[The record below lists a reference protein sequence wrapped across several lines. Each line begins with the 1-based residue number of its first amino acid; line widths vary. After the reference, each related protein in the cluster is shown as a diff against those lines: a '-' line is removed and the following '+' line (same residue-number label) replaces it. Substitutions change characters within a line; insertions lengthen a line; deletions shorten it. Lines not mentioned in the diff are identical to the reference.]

1 MPVNGWTLFSRA
13 GFSILPQLPAG
24 PVCDSRTSF
33 RAPTCLFRL
42 KRHLLHLPHLPLATC
57 YFDEVFMAITFEHI
71 FKSTSNGV
79 IATDEA
85 GRIVLINCQA
95 EEILGLKRAQVLGT
109 PIIDALPL
117 TGAFVARCL
126 ETGEPQIGRHV
137 LGKEVQFVANITLIR
152 ENGRTLGTVC
162 NFQRLQQ
169 FEDSARE
176 LSSYKRLNR
185 QLAAIIDSSFDG
197 IWVCDAEGRVIT
209 INEASARLNRV
220 RAEEVVGRKVE
231 DIVKGDIFDRSVTL
245 EVLKAKRQVTI
256 TQNVP
261 RTGKQLLVTGT
272 PAFDERGELFL
283 VVTNERD
290 MTRLNAMRDELEQSR
305 MRAEK
310 FKEELVKLNLKE
322 LQGQAIV
329 AESEAMQQVL
339 RVAFK
344 LAKLEASNI
353 LLLGESGTGKGLL
366 AKFIHTS
373 GRRCKKPFIQINC
386 AALPETLLEAEL
398 FGYEKGAFTGAREQ
412 GKVGL
417 FELAHGGT
425 LFLDEIG
432 DMPPQVQAKLLK
444 YLDDQM
450 VLRLGGVAPKKVDCT
465 VIAAT
470 NRDLAHLV
478 KRGRFRQDLFFR
490 LNTFTVNIPALRER
504 PEDVFE
510 LTRFFL
516 KRFNKEYGLNRRMSP
531 EALQRFK
538 THSFPGNVRELK
550 NMVKMGVV
558 MSEDDAITLATLVPA
573 LCEAPVA
580 SSANRRTRAGLNV
593 ELAALEREILKN
605 AAASCRTTREMADV
619 LQVNQSTVVRKLKKH
634 GLSVIDAQ

>member
-1 MPVNGWTLFSRA
+1 
-13 GFSILPQLPAG
+13 
-24 PVCDSRTSF
+24 
-33 RAPTCLFRL
+33 L
-42 KRHLLHLPHLPLATC
+42 KRHLLPLATC
-57 YFDEVFMAITFEHI
+57 YCDEVFMAITFEHI

-95 EEILGLKRAQVLGT
+95 EEILGLKGAQVLGT

-329 AESEAMQQVL
+329 AESETMQQVL

-373 GRRCKKPFIQINC
+373 GRRCKKPLIQINC

-478 KRGRFRQDLFFR
+478 KRGKFRQDLFFR

-558 MSEDDAITLATLVPA
+558 MSEGDAITLATLVPA

>member
-1 MPVNGWTLFSRA
+1 MP
-13 GFSILPQLPAG
+13 
-24 PVCDSRTSF
+24 
-33 RAPTCLFRL
+33 
-42 KRHLLHLPHLPLATC
+42 
-57 YFDEVFMAITFEHI
+57 ITFEHI
-71 FKSTSNGV
+71 FDSTSNGV
-79 IATDEA
+79 IATDAA
-85 GRIVLINCQA
+85 GCIVLINGQA
-95 EEILGLKRAQVLGT
+95 EEILGLQRERVLGT
-109 PIIDALPL
+109 PIVEVLPQ

-126 ETGEPQIGRHV
+126 ETGEAQLGRHV
-137 LGKEVQFVANITLIR
+137 LGTEVQFVANITLIR
-152 ENGRTLGTVC
+152 HNGRALGTVC

-169 FEDSARE
+169 FEDAARE
-176 LSSYKRLNR
+176 LASYKRLNR
-185 QLAAIIDSSFDG
+185 QLAAIINSSFDG

-209 INEASARLNRV
+209 INEASERLNQV
-220 RAEEVVGRKVE
+220 KAVEVVGRKVE
-231 DIVKGDIFDRSVTL
+231 DMVKGDIFDRSVTL
-245 EVLKAKRQVTI
+245 EVLKARRQVTI

-310 FKEELVKLNLKE
+310 FKEELVKLNLQE
-322 LQGQAIV
+322 LKGQEIV
-329 AESEAMQQVL
+329 AESEAMRQVL

-366 AKFIHTS
+366 AKFIHVS
-373 GRRCKKPFIQINC
+373 SRRREKPFIQINC

-412 GKVGL
+412 GKIGL

-432 DMPPQVQAKLLK
+432 DLPPQVQAKLLK

-450 VLRLGGVAPKKVDCT
+450 VQRLGGLASKKVDCT

-470 NRDLAHLV
+470 NRDLAGLV
-478 KRGRFRQDLFFR
+478 RKGRFRQDLFFR
-490 LNTFTVNIPALRER
+490 LNTFTVTLPPLRER

-516 KRFNKEYGLNRRMSP
+516 KRFNREYGLSRRMSP
-531 EALQRFK
+531 EALQQVK
-538 THSFPGNVRELK
+538 AHAFPGNVRELQ
-550 NMVKMGVV
+550 NMIKMGVV
-558 MSEDDAITLATLVPA
+558 MSEEDAITFSTLAPA
-573 LCEAPVA
+573 ICDAPA
-580 SSANRRTRAGLNV
+580 APHRIGAGLTA
-593 ELAALEREILKN
+593 ELDALEREIFKN
-605 AAASCRTTREMADV
+605 AAASCRTTREMAAV
-619 LQVNQSTVVRKLKKH
+619 LKVDQSTVVRKLKKH
-634 GLSVIDAQ
+634 GLSKKDA